1 MLWKQKGNKTGLITG
16 ILITLGGQDMVTFF
30 KESAVSFAIEL
41 VKYSNVLFIV
51 SEISLM
57 GLLIGKN

>member
-1 MLWKQKGNKTGLITG
+1 
-16 ILITLGGQDMVTFF
+16 MVTFF

-41 VKYSNVLFIV
+41 VKYSSILFIV

-57 GLLIGKN
+57 GILIGKN

>member
-1 MLWKQKGNKTGLITG
+1 
-16 ILITLGGQDMVTFF
+16 MVTFY

-41 VKYSNVLFIV
+41 VKYSSILFIV

-57 GLLIGKN
+57 GILIGKN